1 MPETDSPQQLFS
13 CCGLCFIPLFRLLI
27 LFTEI
32 KNPVKPVY
40 PFFNLSAAGKHF
52 RGDDLALNFIL
63 QAFSGSLNIA
73 AAGGCKEDDF
83 LSRPVISFHEGIN
96 NTRLLIIPD
105 RKADE
110 NNFIIGEITDFLPA
124 GNTPVKDL
132 FSVASGQV
140 IFLVEVSSS
149 IGFLRL
155 DFKIICFYLI
165 CQFSCNCFRRSGR

>member
-32 KNPVKPVY
+32 KDPVKPIY

-110 NNFIIGEITDFLPA
+110 NNFIIGEKLPI
-124 GNTPVKDL
+124 
-132 FSVASGQV
+132 FSLQAIPLLKTFS
-140 IFLVEVSSS
+140 LLHLAR
-149 IGFLRL
+149 GFFQLR
-155 DFKIICFYLI
+155 
-165 CQFSCNCFRRSGR
+165 SAAV